1 MRTWA
6 LLGDSHTFGQS
17 GFAICDALA
26 AVMPDV
32 RVLNAGVNADL
43 AWNLAER
50 MEAALHDEPEVVHIL
65 IGTNDVNA
73 GLHPDHAEGYTRD
86 KGLPQSPT
94 PEFYRTNL
102 RRIFDRVISTG
113 SHVIASQIPP
123 IGDDPD
129 SRWND
134 AVSQYN
140 AILTEEADQCGV
152 RVIPLFDRLIEAV
165 DGSRVRSIDRTD
177 WAIWIPE
184 SQRSHD
190 EDGLS
195 WDAITDQRGLQLTH
209 DGLHLNERSGR
220 LWLSL
225 LHQHLEAHR

>member
-26 AVMPDV
+26 AVRPDV

-50 MEAALHDEPEVVHIL
+50 MEAALRDEPDVVHIL

-73 GLHPDHAEGYTRD
+73 GLHPDHAEGYMRD
-86 KGLPQSPT
+86 KGVPQVPT

-102 RRIFDRVISTG
+102 RRIFDRVMTTG

-123 IGDDPD
+123 IGDEPD
-129 SRWND
+129 SPWNN
-134 AVSQYN
+134 AVSRFN
-140 AILTEEADQCGV
+140 AILTEEAGLRDIP
-152 RVIPLFDRLIEAV
+152 VIPLFDRLIEAL
-165 DGSRVRSIDRTD
+165 DASRLRSIDRLD
-177 WAIWIPE
+177 WGTWIPD
-184 SQRSHD
+184 SQRLHD
-190 EDGLS
+190 EVGMS
-195 WDAITDQRGLQLTH
+195 WDAIADQRGLQLTH

-225 LHQHLEAHR
+225 LLAHLEAHR